1 MQILVCPTS
10 QALIDESPEGL
21 FQSTNGK
28 YFSYKVTYHD
38 GEYVTI
44 TDSIGRI
51 MPMDIDE
58 IADIAEILARL
69 VRFRANS
76 ASLEQFLLD
85 ELLNTSTANER
96 QNETEPLKGYS
107 TADSWD
113 INNSRPRFRR
123 QDHGS
128 RPKAHKDGCKQQ
140 MCVSDSVL
148 SSR

>member
-107 TADSWD
+107 TADS
-113 INNSRPRFRR
+113 
-123 QDHGS
+123 
-128 RPKAHKDGCKQQ
+128 
-140 MCVSDSVL
+140 
-148 SSR
+148 